1 MQIKVEYLGNRELLE
16 AHKTAFLCSRRVS
29 SPAVLRCYDWA
40 TEACRSDGVV
50 VSGFQ
55 SRIERDVLHFLLQGQ
70 KPLIVVIARRM
81 YIVLASELQSAMDA
95 GRLLIVSTAPKAT
108 RASQTAA
115 DARNRYIAELADEIV
130 FGYIAPDSRLHSLY
144 RYYSSKS
151 RILYSPPNPICQ

>member
-81 YIVLASELQSAMDA
+81 YTVLASELQSAMDA
-95 GRLLIVSTAPKAT
+95 PNCRR
-108 RASQTAA
+108 RAKPIYRR
-115 DARNRYIAELADEIV
+115 ARRR
-130 FGYIAPDSRLHSLY
+130 DSIRIY
-144 RYYSSKS
+144 RP
-151 RILYSPPNPICQ
+151 R